1 MPDHE
6 TTEPLHPAR
15 DYGPLL
21 ESLYAL
27 PDAAGREVR
36 MRAVVDAVWEA
47 FGSRTIPHEPGR
59 PYSWIGFYERP
70 RRADGTDADEMILL
84 ERRDTPACSPI
95 GLHGMCGRSC
105 LDVRPILVADVRT
118 LGEGYVAC
126 DPKDQSEI
134 VIPLLRPDGSCW
146 GVLDGDSFDLNAFT
160 AYDVAGLLAMAEA
173 AKLTSPGLTPAE
185 TLVL

>member
-1 MPDHE
+1 MAPDRV
-6 TTEPLHPAR
+6 TPAR

-21 ESLYAL
+21 ESVRAL
-27 PDAAGREVR
+27 PPSADRGER
-36 MRAVVDAVWEA
+36 MRAVVDAVWSA
-47 FGSRTIPHEPGR
+47 FGSRTIPHEPDR

-70 RRADGTDADEMILL
+70 TTPEGAAADEMILL

-105 LDVRPILVADVRT
+105 LDARPVLIDDVRT
-118 LGEGYVAC
+118 LGANYVAC

-146 GVLDGDSFDLNAFT
+146 GVLDGDSFDLAAFNAG
-160 AYDVAGLLAMAEA
+160 DVAGLIALAEEA
-173 AKLTSPGLTPAE
+173 GLSSPGITPAE
-185 TLVL
+185 TLRL